1 VSPAAAAFPALG
13 TTAVVITTD
22 PTALPEARQLLERE
36 VERIDLACSR
46 FRPDSELAIANAA
59 AGREVAVSPLFAEAL
74 EVALA
79 AARETDGLVDPTLG
93 ANLRAAGYD
102 RTFALVRARGS
113 WTLIPLPH
121 PPKMWQEVCLDV
133 SRRLVFVPPGV
144 QLDLGATAK
153 AFAADRAAHSI
164 AESTGSGTLV
174 SLGGDVA
181 VCGHAPP
188 GGWCVGIA
196 DDHRA
201 SVDAD
206 TPRVLITSGGLATS
220 STSARCWPTDRGQ
233 AHHILDPASGLP
245 AEAPWRTVSVAA
257 SSCVAANVAS
267 TAAVVLGGRAQD
279 WLTMRGLHARLASD
293 NGEVVFVGGWPTGSE
308 GEA

>member
-1 VSPAAAAFPALG
+1 MSPVSTSFPALG
-13 TTAVVITTD
+13 TTATVAVSE
-22 PTALPEARQLLERE
+22 PSALPHARGMLELE
-36 VERIDLACSR
+36 LERIDLACSR

-59 AGREVAVSPLFAEAL
+59 AGREVAVSYLFAEAL
-74 EVALA
+74 EVALD

-93 ANLRAAGYD
+93 SHLCAAGYD

-113 WTLIPLPH
+113 WKLTPRPRLSSL
-121 PPKMWQEVCLDV
+121 WQEVGLDV
-133 SRRLVFVPPGV
+133 SRRLVVVPAGV
-144 QLDLGATAK
+144 ELDLGATAK
-153 AFAADRAAHSI
+153 AFAADRAARTI
-164 AESTGSGTLV
+164 AETTGSGTLV

-181 VCGHAPP
+181 VSGSAPP

-201 SVDAD
+201 PVEAD

-220 STSARCWPTDRGQ
+220 STATRRWPTDRGQ

-267 TAAVVLGGRAQD
+267 TAGVVLGNRARE
-279 WLTMRGLHARLASD
+279 WLTVRGLHARLVSD
-293 NGEVVFVGGWPTGSE
+293 DGTVDFVCGWPADVTE
-308 GEA
+308 EA